1 MASTKRDYYEVLGL
15 SREASETD
23 IKKAY
28 RRLAR
33 EHHPDANPED
43 PSAEE
48 RFKELTEAYEVLS
61 DPRARQ
67 AYDTYG
73 HQVPRAGAGTG
84 PAGPGGDPFGGFQD
98 IFEAFFGDRMGDSP
112 FGSFFGGASGR
123 APARG
128 GDAEVDVEITL
139 REAAFETEREVRV
152 QIVKECSVCDGIG
165 GTQTRGCGTCGGAGA
180 VRTVRNSLL
189 GQMVSTQVCPTCGG
203 RGRIIEVVCD
213 NCRGSGRVAEVQT
226 RSIRIPA
233 GIESGMSIRV
243 PGAGHAGERGAP
255 AGDLYVK
262 VSVGEDP
269 ELMRDEDDLIHRMR
283 VNFVEAALGTE
294 AEVPT
299 LEGKT
304 TMRVE
309 PGTQPGTTLTL
320 RGEGMPRLR
329 RRGRGDLK
337 VVVDVMVPTRIT
349 GEQRELLER
358 FEAASGEETYRN
370 GGGESFFDRLR
381 SVFR

>member
-1 MASTKRDYYEVLGL
+1 LASKRDYYEVLGL
-15 SREASETD
+15 SREASETE

-33 EHHPDANPED
+33 DHHPDANPND
-43 PSAEE
+43 SGAEE

-61 DPRARQ
+61 NPQARR

-73 HQVPRAGAGTG
+73 HQVPRAGAG
-84 PAGPGGDPFGGFQD
+84 AGRAGAGGDPFGGFQD
-98 IFEAFFGDRMGDSP
+98 IFEAFFGDRFGESA
-112 FGSFFGGASGR
+112 FGSFFGGSGTR

-128 GDAEVDVEITL
+128 SDAEVEVEVTL
-139 REAAFETEREVRV
+139 REAAFEVEREIKV
-152 QIVKECSVCDGIG
+152 QIVKECLICEGVG
-165 GTQTRGCGTCGGAGA
+165 GTKTHQCGTCGGAGA
-180 VRTVRNSLL
+180 VRTVRESLL

-203 RGRIIEVVCD
+203 RGRIIEVACD
-213 NCRGSGRVAEVQT
+213 NCRGSGRVSEVET
-226 RSIRIPA
+226 RQIRIPA
-233 GIESGMSIRV
+233 GIEDGMSIKM

-255 AGDLYVK
+255 SGDLYIRVK
-262 VSVGEDP
+262 VEEDP
-269 ELMRDEDDLIHRMR
+269 ELMRDGHDLIHRMR
-283 VNFVEAALGTE
+283 INFIQAALGTE

-299 LEGKT
+299 LDGRT
-304 TMRVE
+304 GVWVE
-309 PGTQPGTTLTL
+309 PGTQPGKTLTL

-337 VVVDVMVPTRIT
+337 VVVDVMVPTRLT
-349 GEQRELLER
+349 GEQRELLKR
-358 FEAASGEETYRN
+358 FEAASGEETYGN

>member
-1 MASTKRDYYEVLGL
+1 LASTKRDYYEVLGL
-15 SREASETD
+15 SREASQTE

-33 EHHPDANPED
+33 DHHPDANPGD
-43 PSAEE
+43 TGAEE

-61 DPRARQ
+61 SPQARR

-73 HQVPRAGAGTG
+73 HQVPRSGTG
-84 PAGPGGDPFGGFQD
+84 ATGTGGDPFGGFQD
-98 IFEAFFGDRMGDSP
+98 IFEAFFGDQFGESP
-112 FGSFFGGASGR
+112 FGSFFGSGTR

-128 GDAEVDVEITL
+128 NDAEVEVQVTL
-139 REAAFETEREVRV
+139 REAAFEVEREVKV
-152 QIVKECSVCDGIG
+152 QIVKGCSVCDGVG
-165 GTQTRGCGTCGGAGA
+165 GTKTSQCGTCGGAGA
-180 VRTVRNSLL
+180 VRTVRQSLM
-189 GQMVSTQVCPTCGG
+189 GQMVSTQGCPTCGG

-213 NCRGSGRVAEVQT
+213 NCRGSGRVSEVET
-226 RSIRIPA
+226 RRIRIPA
-233 GIESGMSIRV
+233 GIEDGMGIKVS
-243 PGAGHAGERGAP
+243 GAGHAGERGAP
-255 AGDLYVK
+255 AGDLYVRVK
-262 VSVGEDP
+262 VEEDP
-269 ELMRDEDDLIHRMR
+269 ELMRDGDDLIHRMR

-299 LEGKT
+299 LEGT
-304 TMRVE
+304 TAVRVD

-329 RRGRGDLK
+329 RRGRGDIK
-337 VVVDVMVPTRIT
+337 VVVDVMVPTRLNA
-349 GEQRELLER
+349 EQRELLQR
-358 FEAASGEETYRN
+358 FEATSGEETYGN